1 MAKKAGLGN
10 KFASIFDDDVGVMDS
25 PETGGIVTLNIN
37 DLEPNKEQP
46 RKEFDPE
53 QLNLL
58 AGSINKHGVIQPLTV
73 REKNGTYQIVAG
85 ERRWRA
91 AKIAGL
97 SEVPVRIMELTDSET
112 AQIALIE
119 NLQREDLNPIE
130 EANGYKV
137 LSEKYGLKQE
147 ELAKLVGVRRET
159 ISNLEKGRYNPSLI
173 LAWNIA
179 KVFGVAI
186 EEVFTVQED

>member
-137 LSEKYGLKQE
+137 LSEKYGLK
-147 ELAKLVGVRRET
+147 
-159 ISNLEKGRYNPSLI
+159 
-173 LAWNIA
+173 
-179 KVFGVAI
+179 
-186 EEVFTVQED
+186 